1 MRKAIRLLIRLIIS
15 PMDHRLTY
23 VDDDQALDIHVE
35 KLHSR
40 LQTITPDTVM
50 SLKGWQ
56 KLSQLKRVIDETL
69 SRVDDEER
77 IIHY

>member
-1 MRKAIRLLIRLIIS
+1 MRHH
-15 PMDHRLTY
+15 PFTY
-23 VDDDQALDIHVE
+23 VDDGEALDIHVE

-56 KLSQLKRVIDETL
+56 KLTHLKNVIDETL
-69 SRVDDEER
+69 NRVAEEHT
-77 IIHY
+77 IQY

>member
-1 MRKAIRLLIRLIIS
+1 MN
-15 PMDHRLTY
+15 HQHLTY
-23 VDDDQALDIHVE
+23 IDDDQTPDIHVA

-69 SRVDDEER
+69 NRVAEEQHT
-77 IIHY
+77 IQ

>member
-1 MRKAIRLLIRLIIS
+1 MT
-15 PMDHRLTY
+15 HHFTY
-23 VDDDQALDIHVE
+23 IDDDQALDLHVE

-40 LQTITPDTVM
+40 LQTITPDTRM

-69 SRVDDEER
+69 TRVADEQHT
-77 IIHY
+77 IQY